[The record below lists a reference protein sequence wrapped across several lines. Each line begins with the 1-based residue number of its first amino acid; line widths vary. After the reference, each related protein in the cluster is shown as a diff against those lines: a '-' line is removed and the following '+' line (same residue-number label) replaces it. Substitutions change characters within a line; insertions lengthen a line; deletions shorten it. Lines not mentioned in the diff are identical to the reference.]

1 MNEVKKPEWNDLS
14 SDDLEV
20 SYTITGTVTSLY
32 G

>member
-14 SDDLEV
+14 SDYLEV
-20 SYTITGTVTSLY
+20 SYTITGTVTLLY